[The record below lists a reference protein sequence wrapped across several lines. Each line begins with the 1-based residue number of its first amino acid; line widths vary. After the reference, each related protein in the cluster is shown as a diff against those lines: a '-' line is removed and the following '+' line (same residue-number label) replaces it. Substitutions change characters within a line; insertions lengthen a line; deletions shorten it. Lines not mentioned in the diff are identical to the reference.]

1 MRLSPGVQLGR
12 YRIVAHL
19 GTGGM
24 GEVYRARDALLERE
38 VAIKILSQH
47 LADDPEAL
55 KRFEREAKAVAALSH
70 PNILAIHDFGSDQG
84 LDYAVMEL
92 LEGETLRSRLLKSPM
107 SADKTLEIGIS
118 IAEGLAAAHS
128 KGVIHRDVKPENIFL
143 TSDGRV
149 KILDFGL
156 ARLKPVLSE
165 QERAQVPTQS
175 VETEMSSI
183 KGTIP
188 YMSPEQ
194 VRGASL
200 DARSDIFSFGCVLY
214 EMLSSKRAFSGET
227 SADAMSSIL
236 KEEPPIKELPLQ
248 FHEVVKHC
256 LEKNPEQRFHS
267 AHDLA
272 FALRAVF
279 QETNSAKAPH
289 QKATATIRVSH
300 LYIWIIV
307 ALGALL
313 AGIIIYLYPKSS
325 DAIDSLAVLPFSNA
339 TGDSELEY
347 LSDGLTMNLINSLTD
362 LRQIS
367 VKSKHAVFRY
377 KGRMQDPQV
386 VGRDLGVKG
395 VITGTVGRRGE
406 SLMVSVELVDTV
418 TGNQLWGTQLSRPA
432 SDIFALE
439 DDIARS
445 IVKELSLRFAPETDR
460 RLSKRY
466 TENSEAYHL
475 YLRGSF
481 YSSTFREE
489 DLKRAIEYYRKALAH
504 DPHFAL
510 AYTGL
515 AHAYFWFTDW
525 YAPSKEVSPLSLD
538 ASRKA
543 LEIDG
548 NLADAHGM
556 LGLVTFIYKW
566 DWPLAEREFVRAL
579 ELNPKDARTRA
590 YYAWLL
596 VAMHR
601 VDRALAEAN
610 KAKENES
617 LSAEVSAVAGL
628 AFYLARQHNQAF
640 QSESHAIYLD
650 PQFTWAYII
659 RGRTLE
665 AQGRFK
671 EAISDLEQA
680 RKLEAELPEALAS
693 LGHVY
698 AVAGRT
704 SEARKILAELMQ
716 LADRRHVA
724 PLDIA
729 IVYAGL
735 GDHKSAL
742 NWLERAYTER
752 SYLMPSIAALHYFN
766 GLHSDPRFQQLL
778 VRMNLTVP
786 KS

>member
-24 GEVYRARDALLERE
+24 GEVYRARDALLERD

-47 LADDPEAL
+47 LADDADAL

-70 PNILAIHDFGSDQG
+70 PNILNIHDFGSDPG
-84 LDYAVMEL
+84 LAYAVMEL
-92 LEGETLRSRLLKSPM
+92 LEGETLRSRLFKSPLP
-107 SADKTLEIGIS
+107 ADKTLEIGIS

-194 VRGASL
+194 VRGGAL
-200 DARSDIFSFGCVLY
+200 DARSDIFSLGCVLY
-214 EMLSSKRAFSGET
+214 EMLSGKRAFSGES
-227 SADAMSSIL
+227 SADTMSSIL
-236 KEEPPIKELPLQ
+236 KEEPAFKEIPLQ

-272 FALRAVF
+272 FALRAVS
-279 QETNSAKAPH
+279 QETNSAKATLQRAP
-289 QKATATIRVSH
+289 AARRVSQ
-300 LYIWIIV
+300 LYIWII
-307 ALGALL
+307 AGLAALL
-313 AGIIIYLYPKSS
+313 TGLIIYLYPKSGG
-325 DAIDSLAVLPFSNA
+325 AIDSLAVLPFSNA
-339 TGDSELEY
+339 TGNSEMEY
-347 LSDGLTMNLINSLTD
+347 LSDGLTVNLINSLTD

-377 KGRMQDPQV
+377 KGRLQDPQLA
-386 VGRDLGVKG
+386 GRDLGVKG

-406 SLMVSVELVDTV
+406 SLLVSVELVDTV
-418 TGNQLWGTQLSRPA
+418 TGNQLWGIQLNRPA

-439 DDIARS
+439 DDIVRS

-466 TENSEAYHL
+466 TENTEAYHL

-481 YSSTFREE
+481 HASTFREE
-489 DLKRAIEYYRKALAH
+489 GLKRAIEYYRKALAH

-525 YAPSKEVSPLSLD
+525 YTPSKDVSPLSLD

-543 LEIDG
+543 LDIDG

-556 LGLVTFIYKW
+556 LGLVTFIYQW
-566 DWPLAEREFVRAL
+566 DWPVAEREFVRAL
-579 ELNPKDARTRA
+579 ELNPKDARSRA
-590 YYAWLL
+590 YYAWFL
-596 VAMHR
+596 VAIQQ
-601 VDRALAEAN
+601 VDKAIAEAN
-610 KAKENES
+610 RARENES
-617 LSAEVSAVAGL
+617 LSAEVSTVAGL
-628 AFYLARQHNQAF
+628 AFYLARQYDQAF

-650 PQFTWAYII
+650 PQFTWAYIL
-659 RGRTLE
+659 RGRALE

-693 LGHVY
+693 LAHVY

-704 SEARKILAELMQ
+704 PEARKILAELMQ

-735 GDHKSAL
+735 GDHNSAL
-742 NWLERAYTER
+742 NWLEHAYKER
-752 SYLMPSIAALHYFN
+752 SYLMPSVATLHYFN

-778 VRMNLTVP
+778 AQMNLTLP
-786 KS
+786 QS